1 VCYVVHKTT
10 SKLEHVILT
19 TRPFASAE
27 NTDSWCT
34 RKWDLQHA
42 FPLDIPMVHS
52 SVLAISID
60 SECLMCGGF
69 SLGKTV
75 HFGSLEFIVDCFG
88 DLSLSSKGSD
98 SGAIFMGLTRSR
110 SPSLWAMTEDSTE
123 EFYKASSEEGGS
135 ILPFS

>member
-1 VCYVVHKTT
+1 
-10 SKLEHVILT
+10 
-19 TRPFASAE
+19 
-27 NTDSWCT
+27 
-34 RKWDLQHA
+34 
-42 FPLDIPMVHS
+42 MVHS
-52 SVLAISID
+52 SAFAISID

-75 HFGSLEFIVDCFG
+75 HFGSLEFIADCFD

-98 SGAIFMGLTRSR
+98 SGAILMGLTHSR

-123 EFYKASSEEGGS
+123 EFYKASSGEGGS